1 MARLI
6 DLVLVLAAQYRF
18 GVRAMT
24 TITPRPAKD
33 RPASLDH
40 LDRSRDPLDDLIR
53 QLVRLVGGRAA
64 TDGATRENTREEIII
79 DTSVDGVRYLF
90 IRMPPS
96 TPSLVSL
103 SPREHEIVR
112 MVAKGYP
119 NKTIAGIL
127 NISSW
132 TVCTH
137 LRRIFAKLGVASR
150 AAMVARLLEEARA
163 FEPRPHESQPA
174 RAGVDPDL
182 MPRDR
187 AGIAKVRRP
196 ERPDKPAAVMSRAGG
211 SVPDREV
218 LTPTRPR

>member
-1 MARLI
+1 
-6 DLVLVLAAQYRF
+6 
-18 GVRAMT
+18 MT
-24 TITPRPAKD
+24 TITPRSAKD
-33 RPASLDH
+33 RPASLD
-40 LDRSRDPLDDLIR
+40 LDRPRDPLDDLIR

-64 TDGATRENTREEIII
+64 ADGARGENTREEIII

-96 TPSLVSL
+96 APSLVSL

-150 AAMVARLLEEARA
+150 AAMVARLLEEVHA
-163 FEPRPHESQPA
+163 FEPRPDERQPA
-174 RAGVDPDL
+174 RADVDSDL

-187 AGIAKVRRP
+187 AGIAKVRQP
-196 ERPDKPAAVMSRAGG
+196 ERPDKPAGLISRAGG

-218 LTPTRPR
+218 VTPARPR

>member
-1 MARLI
+1 
-6 DLVLVLAAQYRF
+6 
-18 GVRAMT
+18 MT
-24 TITPRPAKD
+24 TITPRSAQD
-33 RPASLDH
+33 RPAPLD
-40 LDRSRDPLDDLIR
+40 LDRPRDPLDDLIR

-64 TDGATRENTREEIII
+64 ADRASGENTREEIII
-79 DTSVDGVRYLF
+79 DTIVDGARYLF

-96 TPSLVSL
+96 APSLVSL

-127 NISSW
+127 NISLW

-150 AAMVARLLEEARA
+150 AAMVARLLEEVHG
-163 FEPRPHESQPA
+163 FEPRPDERQPA
-174 RAGVDPDL
+174 RAHVDSDL
-182 MPRDR
+182 MPRER
-187 AGIAKVRRP
+187 PGIAEVRQP
-196 ERPDKPAAVMSRAGG
+196 ERPDKPASRMSRTGG

>member
-1 MARLI
+1 
-6 DLVLVLAAQYRF
+6 
-18 GVRAMT
+18 
-24 TITPRPAKD
+24 
-33 RPASLDH
+33 
-40 LDRSRDPLDDLIR
+40 
-53 QLVRLVGGRAA
+53 
-64 TDGATRENTREEIII
+64 
-79 DTSVDGVRYLF
+79 LF

-96 TPSLVSL
+96 APSLVSL

-137 LRRIFAKLGVASR
+137 MRRIFAKLGVASR
-150 AAMVARLLEEARA
+150 AAMVARLLEEGRA
-163 FEPRPHESQPA
+163 FEPRTDERERA
-174 RAGVDPDL
+174 RAHVDPHL

-187 AGIAKVRRP
+187 AGGAKVRRT
-196 ERPDKPAAVMSRAGG
+196 ERPDKPADLMSRAAD

-218 LTPTRPR
+218 VTSTRLR